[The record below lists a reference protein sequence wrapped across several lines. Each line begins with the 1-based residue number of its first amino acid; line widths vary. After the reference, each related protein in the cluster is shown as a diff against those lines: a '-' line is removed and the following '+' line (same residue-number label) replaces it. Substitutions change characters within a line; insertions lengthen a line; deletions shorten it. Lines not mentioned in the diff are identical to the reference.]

1 MALEVCLTVFAAAAL
16 AAGGLNWLALIPW
29 RRAAGEH
36 WTERARRLYPVRVSA
51 ALNQWLI
58 PANCVLAQRL
68 LVPEAHTP
76 WLAAALCGWVGA
88 LVGSYPSDC
97 EIFPGVPF
105 WDWLQYVVA
114 VWLLRL
120 GFWGIFIAGAL
131 LMPAAFGWPMVTITS
146 VVLFLF
152 FLAQYGMFVR
162 LARELRLFKPPTER
176 LRRIVSEATRRM
188 NVPVRAVWEVTG
200 PYSYAAAL
208 PTTRE
213 LLFSTRLLERQ
224 ADDEV
229 AAICAHEL
237 GHLSESRRAL
247 VGRLAGSLWP
257 FPLLFFGAAVSA
269 LGAGGFAVV
278 ALATGLL
285 MVFLRRLARRME
297 QRADVIAV
305 ENQRESGT
313 YARALERLYQANQM
327 PAVMTSNRLPHP
339 HLYDR
344 LLAAGL
350 TPEYP
355 RPRPPAKSA
364 WHGALMWILLGLL
377 VGLAL
382 AQAQTPVPSV

>member
-1 MALEVCLTVFAAAAL
+1 MALVVCLTVFAAAAL
-16 AAGGLNWLALIPW
+16 ATGGLNWLALIPW
-29 RRAAGEH
+29 RRAAGAH

-51 ALNQWLI
+51 VLNQWLV

-76 WLAAALCGWVGA
+76 WLAAALFGWAGA
-88 LVGSYPSDC
+88 VVGSYPFDR
-97 EIFPGVPF
+97 EIFPGMA
-105 WDWLQYVVA
+105 WRGWLQYIAA

-120 GFWGIFIAGAL
+120 GVWGIFIAGAL
-131 LMPAAFGWPMVTITS
+131 LMPAEFGWPMVAITG
-146 VVLFLF
+146 VVLFLY

-162 LARELRLFKPPTER
+162 LARGLRLFKPASER
-176 LRRIVSEATRRM
+176 LQRIVSEAASRM
-188 NVPVRAVWEVTG
+188 NVPVRAVWELTG

-213 LLFSTRLLERQ
+213 LLFSTRLLERH
-224 ADDEV
+224 ADGEV

-237 GHLSESRRAL
+237 GHLSESRL
-247 VGRLAGSLWP
+247 TLIGRLVGSLWI

-269 LGAGGFAVV
+269 FGAGGFAAIAVSS
-278 ALATGLL
+278 ALLA
-285 MVFLRRLARRME
+285 VFLRRLAQRME
-297 QRADVIAV
+297 KRADRVAV
-305 ENQRESGT
+305 ENQGESGT

-327 PAVMTSNRLPHP
+327 PAVMPSNRLPHP

-355 RPRPPAKSA
+355 RPPAPSKSS
-364 WHGALMWILLGLL
+364 WTGTL
-377 VGLAL
+377 VWTVLAVLIGWTL
-382 AQAQTPVPSV
+382 ARS